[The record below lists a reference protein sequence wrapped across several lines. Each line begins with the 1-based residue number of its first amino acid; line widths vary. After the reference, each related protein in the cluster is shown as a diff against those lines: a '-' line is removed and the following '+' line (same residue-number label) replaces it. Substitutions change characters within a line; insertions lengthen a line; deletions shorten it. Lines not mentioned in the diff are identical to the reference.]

1 MTRASNALPSL
12 PRVNERIH
20 RRGSYIHTHE
30 TVLFTVVLHP
40 NTHATPTGA
49 RAAWPRTADLPSSRG
64 RMFSQ
69 LVQENRVRRER
80 LAADN
85 ELRKREAMASIG
97 AATDAAMDSINNGS
111 ATVWHNQ
118 QQIEAEARLLHQNSQ
133 RLAAEASQWVASYQG
148 FHQALKDLGDI
159 ENWARAIESDMTFI
173 SSSLDGL
180 QQRMRPSSSSSS
192 VPTSASSQPKI
203 VD

>member
-1 MTRASNALPSL
+1 MSL
-12 PRVNERIH
+12 
-20 RRGSYIHTHE
+20 
-30 TVLFTVVLHP
+30 LVVAYLGH
-40 NTHATPTGA
+40 
-49 RAAWPRTADLPSSRG
+49 
-64 RMFSQ
+64 MFAE

-85 ELRKREAMASIG
+85 EVRKREAIASIG
-97 AATDAAMDSINNGS
+97 AATDAAMDSINDGS
-111 ATVWHNQ
+111 AAVWHNQ
-118 QQIEAEARLLHQNSQ
+118 QQLEAEARLLHQNSQ

-148 FHQALKDLGDI
+148 FHHALKNLGDI

-180 QQRMRPSSSSSS
+180 QQRMRSPSSGSSSL
-192 VPTSASSQPKI
+192 PSASSQAKA